1 MYKIKT
7 KDVYEDF
14 SSGKEMFDFSNYST
28 KSKCYDNSNKLV
40 IGKMKYE
47 TGVAIEELGQLKPK
61 VYSFLVDN
69 SEQRKAKG
77 INNNVLARIS
87 HNEYKDIL
95 FNKKCIKQS
104 LIIIQS
110 KYHRIGTYEISKI
123 SLSCFDA
130 KTMDMSD

>member
-1 MYKIKT
+1 MYKIKS
-7 KDVYEDF
+7 KDVYKDF
-14 SSGKEMFDFSNYST
+14 SSGKEMFHFNNYST

-69 SEQRKAKG
+69 SEQKKAKG
-77 INNNVLARIS
+77 ANNNVLATIS
-87 HNEYKDIL
+87 HNEYKEVL
-95 FNKKCIKQS
+95 FNKKCIRQS

-110 KYHRIGTYEISKI
+110 KYHRIGKYEISKI
-123 SLSCFDA
+123 SLSCFEA